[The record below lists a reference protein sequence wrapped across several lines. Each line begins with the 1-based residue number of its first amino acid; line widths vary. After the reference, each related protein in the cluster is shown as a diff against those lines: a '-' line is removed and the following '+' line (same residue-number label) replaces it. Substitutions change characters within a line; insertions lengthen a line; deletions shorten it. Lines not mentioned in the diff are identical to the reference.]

1 LQPKLEVSES
11 PDEKWT
17 TTTIDGE
24 LRIWNRGKQNF
35 FKNLSGNMLS
45 RFSDCAFSPD
55 GSYLAGKL
63 LSGHV
68 LIYPTVPLKK
78 IDLSELK
85 KKLPKLVQSLK
96 IQNFPKSKF
105 LRNSSKFCID
115 EPCRAW

>member
-1 LQPKLEVSES
+1 MKLILNYSLQPKLEVSES
-11 PDEKWT
+11 PDENWT

-24 LRIWNRGKQNF
+24 LRIWNRGNQNF

-55 GSYLAGKL
+55 ESYLAGKL

-68 LIYPTVPLKK
+68 LIHPSVPLEK

-85 KKLPKLVQSLK
+85 KSYPSWF
-96 IQNFPKSKF
+96 NH
-105 LRNSSKFCID
+105 
-115 EPCRAW
+115 